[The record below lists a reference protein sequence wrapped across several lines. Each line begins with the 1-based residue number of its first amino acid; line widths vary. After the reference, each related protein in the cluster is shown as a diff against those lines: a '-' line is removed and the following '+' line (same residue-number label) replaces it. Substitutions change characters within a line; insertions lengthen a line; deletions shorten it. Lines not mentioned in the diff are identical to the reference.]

1 MDYDIDSLVNDI
13 DFKANSISYIKGEIV
28 LTNSEVLLLKEY
40 GIDYTSF
47 KSMSRLI
54 NAFSEYSDSDE
65 RVSEALVNMQ
75 DRNYYLNVNK

>member
-13 DFKANSISYIKGEIV
+13 DFEKNSISYIKGEIV

-54 NAFSEYSDSDE
+54 NTFSQYADSDD